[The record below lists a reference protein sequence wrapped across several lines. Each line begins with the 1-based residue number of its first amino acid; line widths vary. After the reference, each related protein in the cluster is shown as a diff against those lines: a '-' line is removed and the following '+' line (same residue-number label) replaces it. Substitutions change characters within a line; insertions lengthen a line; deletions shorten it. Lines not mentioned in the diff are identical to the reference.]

1 VPDVD
6 VMVAACNPKG
16 RRGLVYPHGFP
27 EAADAALTD
36 DAGEAIVRLVRRH
49 GGALRVVVVGPLTP
63 LAEALA
69 VDKDNVMRTL
79 GGLYLQVRSRVS

>member
-1 VPDVD
+1 
-6 VMVAACNPKG
+6 MVAACNPKG
-16 RRGLVYPHGFP
+16 RRGTVYPHGFP

-36 DAGEAIVRLVRRH
+36 NAGEAIVRLVQRH

-69 VDKDNVMRTL
+69 ADKDNVMRTL
-79 GGLYLQVRSRVS
+79 GGLYLQVRSWVSKLSP